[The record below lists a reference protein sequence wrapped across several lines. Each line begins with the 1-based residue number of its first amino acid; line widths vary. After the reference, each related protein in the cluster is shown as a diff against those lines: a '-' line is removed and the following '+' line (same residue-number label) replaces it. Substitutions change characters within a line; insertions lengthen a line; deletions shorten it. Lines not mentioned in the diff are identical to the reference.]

1 MTRLAR
7 LALAAAAALALLA
20 IPADAMAARYVVTI
34 ENLTKPASDGR
45 GGQPLS
51 PPALVIHSAAVDV
64 WEPRG
69 IAPTEL
75 AMIAEDGQGTA
86 LVEKLRPIRGVLFA
100 DTMPPVLAP
109 GARRKLVVET
119 SGAMNRI
126 SAVTMLGSTND
137 GFTGID
143 SVRLG
148 NRRLQFETI
157 AWDAGSERNN
167 ELTGFIPGPCCGNPF
182 MRDPEHRPIRR
193 HPGIRGVGEVSRSLY
208 GWTGPVARWT
218 IRPAR

>member
-1 MTRLAR
+1 MAQLAR
-7 LALAAAAALALLA
+7 LLLPAAVLLTLLA
-20 IPADAMAARYVVTI
+20 SPADAMAARYVVTI
-34 ENLTKPASDGR
+34 ENLTRPASDGR

-51 PPALVIHSAAVDV
+51 PPALVVHSAAVDV

-69 IAPTEL
+69 IAPSEL

-86 LVEKLRPIRGVLFA
+86 LVEKMRPIRGVLFA
-100 DTMPPVLAP
+100 DTMPPVIDP
-109 GARRKLVVET
+109 GTRRRLTIET
-119 SGAMNRI
+119 SGSMNRV
-126 SAVTMLGSTND
+126 SAVSMLGSTND

-148 NRRLQFETI
+148 GRRVQLETI

-167 ELTGFIPGPCCGNPF
+167 ELRAFIPGPCCGNPF
-182 MRDPEHRPIRR
+182 MRDPEQRRIRR
-193 HPGIRGVGEVSRSLY
+193 HPGIRGVGEVSRRLY
-208 GWTGPVARWT
+208 GWSGPVARWT